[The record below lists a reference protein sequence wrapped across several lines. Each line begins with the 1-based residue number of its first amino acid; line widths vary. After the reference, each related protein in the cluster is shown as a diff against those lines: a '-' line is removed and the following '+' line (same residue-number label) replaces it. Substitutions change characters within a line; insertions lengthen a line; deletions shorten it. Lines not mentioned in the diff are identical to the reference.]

1 MFPMV
6 CGLNRPL
13 RHRAFAP
20 KSRGNLLRGGK
31 PFFRAGCVGRLPFM
45 FDMLAGAQQL
55 AAGGVARK

>member
-13 RHRAFAP
+13 RHCAFAP
-20 KSRGNLLRGGK
+20 KSRGIYCAAASRFSA
-31 PFFRAGCVGRLPFM
+31 PAAWVGCPFM

-55 AAGGVARK
+55 AAGGVARE